1 MFNEISENRNVVLG
15 VKLNKFEVTYLLDL
29 LYFYKL
35 TDKLTVADL
44 NTCNRLISRLCLLY
58 GLESSGG
65 IESSIGSMGMLK
77 YQPFN
82 EEETEEVNY
91 STQLVEGLG
100 GITSILIYNKNKE
113 IIEEY
118 RRAKGEGIKTFKDVD
133 YLNYA
138 ISKEE
143 APTLERALRFA
154 LSVES
159 RFSVIKFKVGSL
171 LTKVRG
177 LEGLYRDFET
187 LKIEGLKVLKA
198 MLILNNG
205 YTTHKGIGIDGLGEY
220 PDFVLMLD
228 EGGQK

>member
-1 MFNEISENRNVVLG
+1 MVLG
-15 VKLNKFEVTYLLDL
+15 IKLNKFEVTYLLDL

-35 TDKLTVADL
+35 TNKLTITDL

-58 GLESSGG
+58 GVESSGG
-65 IESSIGSMGMLK
+65 IAASIGSMRMLH
-77 YQPFN
+77 YQPFT
-82 EEETEEVNY
+82 EEETEEVDY
-91 STQLVEGLG
+91 STQVVEGLG
-100 GITSILIYNKNKE
+100 GVSSVLIFNKDKE

-118 RRAKGEGIKTFKDVD
+118 RRTKDEGIKTFKDVE

-143 APTLERALRFA
+143 APTLENALRFA

-198 MLILNNG
+198 MLVLNNG
-205 YTTHKGIGIDGLGEY
+205 YATHKGIEVDKLGGY
-220 PDFVLMLD
+220 PDFVLMYD

>member
-1 MFNEISENRNVVLG
+1 MFEEISENRKVVLG

-35 TDKLTVADL
+35 TDKLTIVDL

-58 GLESSGG
+58 GVESSGG
-65 IESSIGSMGMLK
+65 IAASIGSMQMLQ
-77 YQPFN
+77 YQPFT

-118 RRAKGEGIKTFKDVD
+118 RKIKDGGIETYKDVE

-143 APTLERALRFA
+143 LPTLEKALRFA
-154 LSVES
+154 LNIES
-159 RFSVIKFKVGSL
+159 RFSVIKFKIGSL
-171 LTKVRG
+171 LTRVRCLDLWYKKIGFIKV
-177 LEGLYRDFET
+177 ED
-187 LKIEGLKVLKA
+187 LKVLKA
-198 MLILNNG
+198 ILFLNKDYKSHRGNG
-205 YTTHKGIGIDGLGEY
+205 VDGLGEY
-220 PDFVLMLD
+220 PDFVLMYD